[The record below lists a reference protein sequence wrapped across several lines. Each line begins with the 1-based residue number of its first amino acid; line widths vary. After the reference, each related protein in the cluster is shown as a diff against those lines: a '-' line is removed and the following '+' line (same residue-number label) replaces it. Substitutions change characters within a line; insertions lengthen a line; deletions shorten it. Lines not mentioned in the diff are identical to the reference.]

1 MFCSRISS
9 PRAGQDEE
17 IILKL
22 VDSRTAL
29 KAIAS
34 KYVKYTGYSIATIRK
49 LDLLEHDNYNACLI
63 VALSRIFGDTGFVV
77 VFNSK
82 EGEVVINH
90 VEKLKPTSFAAE
102 SNKGTRQNINP
113 DCNGDTISLHSS
125 NGQEVFLKI
134 TTETREPVTVFTI
147 GCPDGHELHSDLP
160 QHPVSVHPRHA
171 SYRSKYMRLVAYFVG
186 SWLVYFTVTYL
197 FDSMMDPFSY

>member
-17 IILKL
+17 LILKL

-34 KYVKYTGYSIATIRK
+34 KYVKCTGYSIATIRK
-49 LDLLEHDNYNACLI
+49 FDLLQDDNNYKACLI

-90 VEKLKPTSFAAE
+90 VEKLKPTNFAAE

-125 NGQEVFLKI
+125 NGPNGQDVFLKI
-134 TTETREPVTVFTI
+134 TTDTREPVTVFTI

-171 SYRSKYMRLVAYFVG
+171 SYISKYMRLVPYFVG

-197 FDSMMDPFSY
+197 FDSMS